1 MPQCPTQRGRI
12 IRLDQVKKLNPRKSD
27 FIRKVKEISGQNI
40 GQCFQCGTCSGAC
53 PNSCDVDILPR
64 QLIRRAQ
71 MGLEYDVVNAKIP
84 WKCASCLSCTARC
97 PRGIDLAR
105 VMEAVRLLSLR
116 ENVDYVNIPDISKE
130 TIEELPQIALISSFR
145 KHTA

>member
-1 MPQCPTQRGRI
+1 M
-12 IRLDQVKKLNPRKSD
+12 KKINPRKTD
-27 FIRKVKEISGQNI
+27 FIEKVNEISGQNI
-40 GQCFQCGTCSGAC
+40 GQCFQCGTCSGSC
-53 PNSCDVDILPR
+53 PNADDVDILPR

-71 MGLEYDVVNAKIP
+71 LGLEQSVLESKIP
-84 WKCASCLSCTARC
+84 WVCASCLSCTVHC

-105 VMEAVRLLSLR
+105 VMEAVRLLKLR
-116 ENVDYVNIPDISKE
+116 DNIDYVKLNELSQE

>member
-1 MPQCPTQRGRI
+1 M
-12 IRLDQVKKLNPRKSD
+12 KKINPRKTD
-27 FIRKVKEISGQNI
+27 FIEKVKEISGQNI

-53 PNSCDVDILPR
+53 PNADDADILPR

-71 MGLEYDVVNAKIP
+71 LGLEQDVLESKIP
-84 WKCASCLSCTARC
+84 WLCASCLSCTVRC

-105 VMEAVRLLSLR
+105 VMEAIRLLKLR
-116 ENVDYVNIPDISKE
+116 DNVDYIKLNELSQE

>member
-1 MPQCPTQRGRI
+1 M
-12 IRLDQVKKLNPRKSD
+12 KKINPHKTD
-27 FIRKVKEISGQNI
+27 FIRKVSELSGQNI
-40 GQCFQCGTCSGAC
+40 GMCFQCGTCSGAC
-53 PNSCDVDILPR
+53 PNYAETDLLPR

-71 MGLEYDVVNAKIP
+71 LGLEEDVTQSKTP
-84 WKCASCLSCTARC
+84 WVCASCLSCTARC

-116 ENVDYVNIPDISKE
+116 DNVDYVHPSEISKE
-130 TIEELPQIALISSFR
+130 LIEELPPIALISSFR

>member
-1 MPQCPTQRGRI
+1 M
-12 IRLDQVKKLNPRKSD
+12 KKINPHKTD
-27 FIRKVKEISGQNI
+27 FIRKVSELSGQNI
-40 GQCFQCGTCSGAC
+40 GMCFQCGTCSGAC
-53 PNSCDVDILPR
+53 PNYAETDLLPR

-71 MGLEYDVVNAKIP
+71 LGLEEDVTQSNTP
-84 WKCASCLSCTARC
+84 WVCASCLSCTARC

-116 ENVDYVNIPDISKE
+116 DNVDYVHPSEISKE
-130 TIEELPQIALISSFR
+130 LIEELPPIALISSFR

>member
-1 MPQCPTQRGRI
+1 M
-12 IRLDQVKKLNPRKSD
+12 KKLNPRKSD
-27 FIRKVKEISGQNI
+27 FIRKVNEISGQNI

-53 PNSCDVDILPR
+53 PNTGETDILPR

-71 MGLEYDVVNAKIP
+71 MGLEYDVTHAKTP
-84 WKCASCLSCTARC
+84 WICASCLSCTAHC

-116 ENVDYVNIPDISKE
+116 RENIDYVKISDISKE
-130 TIEELPQIALISSFR
+130 TIAELPQIALISSFR